1 MIRMGP
7 EKKHKTNNHLKKL
20 QKKKPVLIIVVIIII
35 MIGRSLAIMSIN
47 FKWNP
52 IFFSLLVPLFKINNN
67 KI

>member
-20 QKKKPVLIIVVIIII
+20 QKKKPVLIIVVIII